1 MLLPTGTCLDS
12 TIVTSDDTDAPA
24 TDGAR
29 GRHGHA
35 APRKHLPVW
44 QESILLLAVALGLAV
59 LIKAFFVQAFYIPS
73 ESMEPGLVK
82 NDRILVE
89 KTSYWFGGTPQ
100 RGDVVVFKDPG
111 GWLTSLE
118 DAGPAN
124 PVGKVMAKVGL
135 YPSGGHLV
143 KRVIGVAGDTIEC
156 CDDQGRLL
164 INGVPLDSSDFTLN
178 QDRCDGPMIS
188 TCQWSAGPVPEGS
201 IFVMGDH
208 RDDSADSSF
217 HLRCGGRKDEPC
229 DDSDAYV
236 PVDLVVGKVFARV
249 WPASRFDLLQKPD
262 AFDALQEELD
272 AAR

>member
-1 MLLPTGTCLDS
+1 M
-12 TIVTSDDTDAPA
+12 SDEEQGAGATPAPA
-24 TDGAR
+24 PAAR
-29 GRHGHA
+29 R
-35 APRKHLPVW
+35 RIPVW
-44 QESILLLAVALGLAV
+44 QESLLLLGLAIV
-59 LIKAFFVQAFYIPS
+59 LALVVKTFLVQAFYIPS
-73 ESMEPGLVK
+73 GSMEPGLEI
-82 NDRILVE
+82 NDRILVQ
-89 KTSYWFGGTPQ
+89 KVSYWSGGPE
-100 RGDVVVFKDPG
+100 RGDIVVFEDLG
-111 GWLTSLE
+111 DWLSAAETT
-118 DAGPAN
+118 GPTN
-124 PVGKVMAKVGL
+124 VLTDLMSRIGL
-135 YPSGGHLV
+135 YPTGGHLV

-164 INGVPLDSSDFTLN
+164 VNGVPLDSSGFTLN

-249 WPASRFDLLQKPD
+249 WPASRFDLLEKPD